1 MKKFYKY
8 HSVEVLQY
16 LGRAYYRAGK
26 YKEAKTIFLKVSTTL
41 MQNLQRLLCNYYNR
55 F

>member
-1 MKKFYKY
+1 MKEFYKY

-26 YKEAKTIFLKVSTTL
+26 YKEAKTIFLKVGGEFEIISYEL
-41 MQNLQRLLCNYYNR
+41 ISV
-55 F
+55 

>member
-1 MKKFYKY
+1 MKKFFKY

-26 YKEAKTIFLKVSTTL
+26 YKEAKTIFLKVSEISIESFS
-41 MQNLQRLLCNYYNR
+41 YS
-55 F
+55 

>member
-26 YKEAKTIFLKVSTTL
+26 YKEAKTIFLKVSTTTPGAHIL
-41 MQNLQRLLCNYYNR
+41 PIS
-55 F
+55 